1 MFPDL
6 LALFTARPSRS
17 LLTASVRLPAVGA
30 ALLLALTSPLA
41 AAATPAELLAAY
53 TAEAGAAASA
63 VRGEAFFTSRHGREW
78 ACASCHGAKPVQDG
92 KHAATGKVI
101 GPLAPA
107 FNPQRFTDAGKAD
120 KWFRRNCQDVVGRT
134 CTAAEKA
141 DVLAWL
147 VSLR

>member
-6 LALFTARPSRS
+6 LALSTARPRGW
-17 LLTASVRLPAVGA
+17 LLAALPRWPALCA
-30 ALLLALTSPLA
+30 ALLLALTGSLA
-41 AAATPAELLAAY
+41 AAASPAELLAAY

-78 ACASCHGAKPVQDG
+78 ACASCHGVKPVQDG